1 MSDSFSWVVARRY
14 LTARRKQAFI
24 SLISA
29 VSILG
34 VGVGVMAL
42 VIALALMTGVQGELR
57 DRIVGSA
64 AHVYVWKIS
73 GRFHDSEEE
82 YAQLRSIEG
91 VVDAAPAITGL
102 GLITIPESTANAAP
116 VSIKGI
122 DPARETKVTQ
132 IESAVR
138 AGSLAPLSRPVPPG
152 QTEPI
157 VLGSE
162 LARNIG
168 ASLNDQVLVLT
179 TQLTLTLSG
188 PMPRVHVFH
197 VAAIVEFGFYQTDSQ
212 SAFVSLAKAGEMLNK
227 EGPELVQLRL
237 EDMNQ
242 AHAIRDRI
250 EDKFGSEYLV
260 EDWTELNKELYAALW
275 LEKVAIS
282 FTIGLIVM
290 VAALNI
296 VASLI
301 LLVMEKSRD
310 IAILRTMGA
319 RAAAIRRI
327 FIYQGLAIG
336 TIGTVIGTILG
347 LIVCYV
353 ADRYQLIKLPSD
365 VYQITYL
372 PFRVEVLDVI
382 VVFILAILICFA
394 ATIHPARQAARLDPA
409 EALRNQ

>member
-1 MSDSFSWVVARRY
+1 MSDSFSWFVARRY

-42 VIALALMTGVQGELR
+42 VIALALMTGVQSELR

-64 AHVYVWKIS
+64 AHVYVYKIS
-73 GRFHDSEEE
+73 GRFLGTPED
-82 YAQLRSIEG
+82 YAPLLIPG
-91 VVDAAPAITGL
+91 VVDAAPAITGI
-102 GLITIPESTANAAP
+102 GLIASPNSTTNAAP

-122 DPARETKVTQ
+122 DPERETRVTE
-132 IESAVR
+132 IEGAVR
-138 AGSLAPLSRPVPPG
+138 AGSLAPLSRTAPADLDV
-152 QTEPI
+152 PI

-168 ASLNDQVLVLT
+168 ASLHDQVLIMT
-179 TQLTLTLSG
+179 TELTLTLSG
-188 PMPRVHVFH
+188 PMPRVHFFR

-212 SAFVSLAKAGEMLNK
+212 SAFVSLDKAGEMLGK
-227 EGPELVQLRL
+227 DGPELVQLRL
-237 EDMNQ
+237 ADMNQ
-242 AHAIRDRI
+242 ARQIRDRLQ
-250 EDKFGSEYLV
+250 DKVGQDYMV
-260 EDWTELNKELYAALW
+260 QDWTELNRELYAALW

-327 FIYQGLAIG
+327 FIFQGLAIG
-336 TIGTVIGTILG
+336 TVGTIAGTILG

-372 PFRVEVLDVI
+372 PFRVEVLDVVI
-382 VVFILAILICFA
+382 VFVLAILICFA

>member
-1 MSDSFSWVVARRY
+1 MTDSFSWVVARRY

-64 AHVYVWKIS
+64 AHVYVYKTT
-73 GRFHDSEEE
+73 GRFLDTDEE
-82 YAQLRSIEG
+82 YAKLRITG
-91 VVDAAPAITGL
+91 VVDAAPAITGI
-102 GLITIPESTANAAP
+102 GLIALPDSTANAAP
-116 VSIKGI
+116 VQLKGI
-122 DPARETKVTQ
+122 DPAREVRVTE
-132 IESAVR
+132 IEKAVR
-138 AGSLAPLSRPVPPG
+138 AGSLAPLSRPVPPD
-152 QTEPI
+152 QDVPI

-162 LARNIG
+162 LARTIG
-168 ASLNDQVLVLT
+168 ASLNDQVLVMT
-179 TQLTLTLSG
+179 THLTLTLSG
-188 PMPRVHVFH
+188 PVPRAHAFR

-212 SAFVSLAKAGEMLNK
+212 NAFISVAKAAEMLDK
-227 EGPELVQLRL
+227 DGPELVQLRL

-242 AHAIRDRI
+242 AREVRNRLQDTLG
-250 EDKFGSEYLV
+250 FEYLV
-260 EDWTELNKELYAALW
+260 QDWTELNRELYAALW

-336 TIGTVIGTILG
+336 TIGTIAGTILG

-353 ADRYQLIKLPSD
+353 ADRYRLIKLPHD

-372 PFRVEVLDVI
+372 PFRVEALDVVI
-382 VVFILAILICFA
+382 VVVLAILVCFA

>member
-1 MSDSFSWVVARRY
+1 
-14 LTARRKQAFI
+14 
-24 SLISA
+24 

-42 VIALALMTGVQGELR
+42 VIALALMTGVQSELR

-64 AHVYVWKIS
+64 AHVYVYKIS
-73 GRFHDSEEE
+73 GRFHDTEEE
-82 YAQLRSIEG
+82 YAQFRIPG

-102 GLITIPESTANAAP
+102 GLITTPESTSNAAP
-116 VSIKGI
+116 VTIKGI
-122 DPARETKVTQ
+122 DPARETRVTE

-138 AGSLAPLSRPVPPG
+138 AGSLAPLGRPVPAD
-152 QTEPI
+152 QAEPI

-162 LARNIG
+162 LARSIG
-168 ASLNDQVLVLT
+168 ASLNDQVLVMT

-188 PMPRVHVFH
+188 PMPRVHVFR

-227 EGPELVQLRL
+227 DGPELVQLRL
-237 EDMNQ
+237 EDMDQ
-242 AHAIRDRI
+242 ARAIRDRLQD
-250 EDKFGSEYLV
+250 ERGHDFLV
-260 EDWTELNKELYAALW
+260 QDWTELNGELYAALW

-327 FIYQGLAIG
+327 FIFQGLAIG
-336 TIGTVIGTILG
+336 TVGTVAGTILG

-353 ADRYQLIKLPSD
+353 ADRYKLIKLPSD
-365 VYQITYL
+365 VYQITHL
-372 PFRVEVLDVI
+372 PFRVEVLDVVI
-382 VVFILAILICFA
+382 VFVLAILVCFA

>member
-1 MSDSFSWVVARRY
+1 MTDSFSWVVARRY

-64 AHVYVWKIS
+64 AHVYVYKTT
-73 GRFHDSEEE
+73 GRFLDTNNAYE
-82 YAQLRSIEG
+82 QLRIPG
-91 VVDAAPAITGL
+91 VVDAAPAITGI
-102 GLITIPESTANAAP
+102 GLIAMPDSTANAAP
-116 VSIKGI
+116 VQLKGI
-122 DPARETKVTQ
+122 DPAREARVTE
-132 IESAVR
+132 IESSVKT
-138 AGSLAPLSRPVPPG
+138 GSLAPLSRPVAPA
-152 QTEPI
+152 EDVPI

-162 LARNIG
+162 LARTIG
-168 ASLNDQVLVLT
+168 ASLNDQVLVMT
-179 TQLTLTLSG
+179 TQLTLTLYG
-188 PMPRVHVFH
+188 PVIRVHAFR

-212 SAFVSLAKAGEMLNK
+212 NAFVSLAKAGEMLDK
-227 EGPELVQLRL
+227 DGPELVQLRL
-237 EDMNQ
+237 ENMDQ
-242 AHAIRDRI
+242 AREIRDRLQ
-250 EDKFGSEYLV
+250 DKLGFEYMV
-260 EDWTELNKELYAALW
+260 QDWTELNRELYAALW

-282 FTIGLIVM
+282 ITIGLIVM

-336 TIGTVIGTILG
+336 VVGTIAGTILG

-353 ADRYQLIKLPSD
+353 ADRYQLIQLPHD

-372 PFRVEVLDVI
+372 PFRVEALDVVI
-382 VVFILAILICFA
+382 VVVLAILICFA